1 MPKAERVVVGISLRV
16 AKEVAAGIG
25 GDCFGLG
32 LGNVPSLRDVYV
44 RLYTSGVT
52 VREAKQAK
60 ADLEKALRAH
70 SNRPAFDVYF
80 RPSIPEGM

>member
-1 MPKAERVVVGISLRV
+1 MPKVDTVIVNISLQV
-16 AKEVAAGIG
+16 AKREAGIG
-25 GDCFGLG
+25 GDVFGLG
-32 LGNVPSLRDVYV
+32 MGNLPSLRDVYV